1 MANVIGGSVVWNLD
15 VASKNLEAG
24 LASAKTAVERTA
36 KDIDKSV
43 KGLGDSMKDVGG
55 ALTTAVS
62 APIGILA
69 GTAFAFTKLGGQY
82 SSVQD
87 AFKSMTKDMNIDAK
101 EFQKNVAAATG
112 GQIDNL
118 TILQNATKGLA
129 LIGED
134 AFNDFGTDFVK
145 MAELSKKAARAT
157 GQDVDF
163 MFTSLVTGI
172 ARESKPIL
180 DNLGISLDVTEAKKQ
195 YALSLGKTTEQ
206 LTQSEEK
213 HAVLTATLG
222 QLEGI
227 YGDVAVSAGGFS
239 GAWQQ
244 LTTEV
249 TNAQIAIGQELEP
262 TLSELVKS
270 LTAIGKEIMPVV
282 INVLKSVIGWFNGLS
297 DNTKKFILIGVGL
310 LAILGPILVIF
321 GTLIGAVATIAGV
334 ISGPLILAFAAIAGA
349 VILGIKLWKEL
360 GVFIDIAKRVVQST
374 VDAIKGKAREAWD
387 TISNIVG
394 DLRNAFGNLFNAGF
408 NAISDLAKGIVD
420 GAKSKLNS
428 AVDTAKGMLNK
439 LNPFNRESPSLVDNV
454 LSGVKAINKA
464 YSNIDIPTYSPSVG
478 GFSAGVDGYE
488 GGRTVN
494 INNQITMQRPSD
506 VDAFSRRLSFEAQTI

>member
-1 MANVIGGSVVWNLD
+1 MANTIGGSVVWNLD

-43 KGLGDSMKDVGG
+43 KGLGDSMRDVGG
-55 ALTTAVS
+55 AVTIAVS
-62 APIGILA
+62 APIGSLA
-69 GTAFAFTKLGGQY
+69 GTAFAFTSLAGKY
-82 SSVQD
+82 SSVED
-87 AFKSMTKDMNIDAK
+87 AFKSMTKDMGIDAK
-101 EFQKNVAAATG
+101 KFQRGVADATG

-134 AFNDFGTDFVK
+134 AFNDFGKDFTK
-145 MAELSKKAARAT
+145 MAELSKKAGRAT

-172 ARESKPIL
+172 ARESKLIL
-180 DNLGISLDVTEAKKQ
+180 DNLGISLDITKAKEDYAKALGVEAD
-195 YALSLGKTTEQ
+195 ALTASQ
-206 LTQSEEK
+206 EK
-213 HAVLTATLG
+213 NAVLNAALD
-222 QLEGI
+222 QLETT

-262 TLSELVKS
+262 TLSELVES

-321 GTLIGAVATIAGV
+321 GTLIGAVVTIAGV

-374 VDAIKGKAREAWD
+374 VDAIKNKAREAWD
-387 TISNIVG
+387 TLGSIVG
-394 DLRNAFGNLFNAGF
+394 SLKSMFGDLFSAGF
-408 NAISDLAKGIVD
+408 NAISDLARGIID
-420 GAKSKLNS
+420 GAKSKLS
-428 AVDTAKGMLNK
+428 GAVDTAKGMLNK

-464 YSNIDIPTYSPSVG
+464 YTKLDIPQYSPSV
-478 GFSAGVDGYE
+478 AGIGAGYDGYE